1 MEYIIYF
8 LIWYLSGVISFCF
21 ILYKDTKTLTYR
33 DLMYGLILG
42 LAGAITFISCFIIYV
57 RELNIWERIKLN
69 IDLDKRI
76 L

>member
-1 MEYIIYF
+1 
-8 LIWYLSGVISFCF
+8 
-21 ILYKDTKTLTYR
+21 
-33 DLMYGLILG
+33 MYGLILG